1 MGDKPEI
8 VREAR
13 LENLASLIKFVEKAC
28 RQTNAEQQVCLD
40 IRLAVEEVC
49 TNLIR
54 HGYAGME
61 PGPIRLNFQ
70 TDGEKVIIRI
80 GDHAPPFHPQQA
92 PPLKLDSEWQ
102 KRPVGGFGWHLIP
115 QVMDQITYESDP
127 IEGNVLTLIKR
138 ICSEKDVSQQEQ

>member
-1 MGDKPEI
+1 MNDKPEI

-13 LENLASLIKFVEKAC
+13 LENLASLIEFIEEAC
-28 RQTNAEQQVCLD
+28 RQINAEQQVCLD

-49 TNLIR
+49 MNLIR

-92 PPLKLDSEWQ
+92 PRLKLNSEWQ

-127 IEGNVLTLIKR
+127 TAGNVLTLMKR
-138 ICSEKDVSQQEQ
+138 ISPEKDVSEQEQ